1 MPAETFAHKL
11 GSMKSSGPNS
21 KFSQEALALSTAA
34 RPRAHAPEMRAT
46 LEGLEVLPTHF
57 DQWLNA
63 GGERRRK
70 PRNSGTPGAKR

>member
-1 MPAETFAHKL
+1 
-11 GSMKSSGPNS
+11 
-21 KFSQEALALSTAA
+21 
-34 RPRAHAPEMRAT
+34 MRAT